1 MCIKHRWTF
10 QSQLQVNVHWVASQI
25 LYLIHFNVNSRELF
39 TRTSL
44 WITEH
49 NNCLKPQKAAHFSFK
64 FLGSILPAVRHCHGV
79 FPRSKSLTRGKQT
92 PKLER
97 EREREREREASHGS
111 CVLGE
116 GEGQRGSQCQY
127 SDVEYWQPKITKPQQ
142 ASTLEEQGLVLCKS
156 KGWQIKHLPAKK
168 WELLSQLIRTL
179 RQTSHLSLQVS
190 IK

>member
-97 EREREREREASHGS
+97 ERERERERQATGRVFWE
-111 CVLGE
+111 
-116 GEGQRGSQCQY
+116 RGKGREVANVSILMWNTDNQKSQNHNR
-127 SDVEYWQPKITKPQQ
+127 
-142 ASTLEEQGLVLCKS
+142 
-156 KGWQIKHLPAKK
+156 HLPWKSRDLFCVRAKADK
-168 WELLSQLIRTL
+168 LNTF
-179 RQTSHLSLQVS
+179 LQRNGNC
-190 IK
+190 